1 MLPFSFDNKD
11 AERAYRDLMQ
21 AIQDNDGVECAQ
33 FPDIYFPNDWESG
46 TRADDLLAKTV
57 CNRCPVKQLCLEYA
71 MTEDE
76 MGTWGGLTAHERR
89 QLKSLSRSSSNPS

>member
-33 FPDIYFPNDWESG
+33 LPDIFFPEEWAKS
-46 TRADDLLAKTV
+46 THADILLAKTV
-57 CNRCPVKQLCLEYA
+57 CGRCPVKTQCLEYA

-76 MGTWGGLTAHERR
+76 HGLWAGLTAHERR
-89 QLKSLSRSSSNPS
+89 QLRSLSKR